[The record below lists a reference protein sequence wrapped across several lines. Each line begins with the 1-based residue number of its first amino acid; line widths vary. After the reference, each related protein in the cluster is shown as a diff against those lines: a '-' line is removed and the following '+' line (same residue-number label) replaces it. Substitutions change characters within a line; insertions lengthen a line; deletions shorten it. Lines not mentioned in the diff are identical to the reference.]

1 MDTFSSTLSAEG
13 TMIIQARAKGF
24 EIGKERIIKIEKQE
38 KEQEKT
44 EQQEEKK

>member
-38 KEQEKT
+38 KT